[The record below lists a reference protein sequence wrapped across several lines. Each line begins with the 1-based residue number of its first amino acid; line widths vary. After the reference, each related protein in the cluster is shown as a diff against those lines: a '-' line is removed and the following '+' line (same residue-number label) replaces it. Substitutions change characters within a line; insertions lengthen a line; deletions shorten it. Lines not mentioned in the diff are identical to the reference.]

1 MKMKAI
7 SPIIAT
13 VILVAVT
20 IALAVGVALWMS
32 GLIGGAGSREQL
44 QVMPDSA
51 LYVKNQNNNYVL
63 DNLTLHI
70 KNAGSIDSKIVT
82 IKIDTINVA
91 GTYQTATS
99 PFTSTTQLTTAPL
112 PLVVKAG
119 QDVWL
124 VVTGVT
130 SGNFPPSKA
139 YKITVYTDAGGSYF
153 IELNPI
159 LSS

>member
-32 GLIGGAGSREQL
+32 GLIGGAGSREQIQL
-44 QVMPDSA
+44 MPDSA
-51 LYVKNQNNNYVL
+51 LYVKSDGTFV
-63 DNLTLHI
+63 NLTLHV
-70 KNAGSIDSKIVT
+70 KNAGSADSKIIS
-82 IKIDTINVA
+82 IKIDTANVP
-91 GTYQTATS
+91 GSSVTAYTDTAYASAITTS
-99 PFTSTTQLTTAPL
+99 L
-112 PLVVKAG
+112 PVVVKAG

-124 VVTGVT
+124 NITNAPGT
-130 SGNFPPSKA
+130 FPPSAA

-153 IELNPI
+153 IELTPI
-159 LSS
+159 VTS

>member
-51 LYVKNQNNNYVL
+51 LYVKQSGKDYQL

-70 KNAGSIDSKIVT
+70 KNAGSVDSKIVT

-91 GTYQTATS
+91 GKYKTAAS
-99 PFTSTTQLTTAPL
+99 PITSTTQLTTASL

-124 VVTGVT
+124 VVTDA

-139 YKITVYTDAGGSYF
+139 YKITVYTDAGGSYML
-153 IELNPI
+153 ELNPI